1 MNLSI
6 RGIFLLAVIFLQ
18 NVGYALEQISD
29 QIQVVPVVNQTVTQD
44 VVSKHGLSA
53 IFKMRLH
60 RWQDG
65 TPITV
70 FVLNDENPLHARFCK
85 EILNVFPH
93 QMRRIWNR
101 LVFSGTGQAPIEL
114 ESSEE
119 MIDKLKSTP
128 GAIGY
133 LPANQVQRGVKVL
146 HLQAGGKY

>member
-1 MNLSI
+1 MNSSSKGIILLI
-6 RGIFLLAVIFLQ
+6 IFLLQDLCHAMDFEHAP
-18 NVGYALEQISD
+18 GK
-29 QIQVVPVVNQTVTQD
+29 VVPVVNHAITQD
-44 VVSKHGLSA
+44 AISKQGLSA

-70 FVLNDENPLHARFCK
+70 FVLSDDNPLHKAFCK

-101 LVFSGTGQAPIEL
+101 LVFSGSGQAPIEL
-114 ESSEE
+114 NSNEE
-119 MIDKLKSTP
+119 MISRLISTP

-133 LPANQVQRGVKVL
+133 LRSDQIEQGLKELRI
-146 HLQAGGKY
+146 QAGGKD